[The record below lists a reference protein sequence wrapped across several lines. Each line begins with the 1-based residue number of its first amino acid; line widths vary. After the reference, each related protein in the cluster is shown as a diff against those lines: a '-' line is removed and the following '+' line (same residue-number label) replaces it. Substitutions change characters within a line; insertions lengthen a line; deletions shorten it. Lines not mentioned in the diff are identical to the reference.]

1 MRPPITVPQ
10 NNLNQSPTFIV
21 LNKDTMK
28 EKIQEVETMLTRAHE
43 QCCGDVNLIN
53 VLTAQT
59 LIARALEI
67 IRELDENLIA

>member
-1 MRPPITVPQ
+1 
-10 NNLNQSPTFIV
+10 
-21 LNKDTMK
+21 MK
-28 EKIQEVETMLTRAHE
+28 EKIEEIETMLTRAHE

-67 IRELDENLIA
+67 VKELNQNLIA